1 MRKDD
6 HVLNHWHFNYPCFK
20 SLKQILAE
28 MERMDEMRYK
38 KLQGK
43 IVQIFFEVET
53 FIKAIRDIK
62 DKQIIFQLV
71 NMIQK
76 EFHKRIDDA
85 VLEEKSWIKNVISS
99 MLKEF
104 KEEVLNAQDSRT
116 DIRNDL

>member
-1 MRKDD
+1 
-6 HVLNHWHFNYPCFK
+6 
-20 SLKQILAE
+20 
-28 MERMDEMRYK
+28 
-38 KLQGK
+38 
-43 IVQIFFEVET
+43 
-53 FIKAIRDIK
+53 
-62 DKQIIFQLV
+62 
-71 NMIQK
+71 MIQK